1 MQGPSIIKH
10 LRDILILPFTMTVIV
25 PYLCYDSRHFLFP
38 PHPIF
43 KWIGAV
49 VFLTGLALFL
59 WTVYLFRHIGKGTLA
74 PWTPTQK
81 LVIKGPYQ
89 YCRNPMISAVF
100 FMQLGETLF
109 LNSRGIA
116 ILAAAFLL
124 VNTIYFILKEEPDLL
139 ERFGNDYLEYKKHVP
154 RWIPHLKPYKTGKQ

>member
-1 MQGPSIIKH
+1 MRGPSIIKH

-25 PYLCYDSRHFLFP
+25 PYLCYNKTQLLFP
-38 PHPIF
+38 THPIL
-43 KWIGAV
+43 KWVGLLV
-49 VFLTGLALFL
+49 YFTGLTLFF
-59 WTVYLFRHIGKGTLA
+59 WTVYLFRQIGKGTLA

-109 LNSRGIA
+109 FNSRGIA

-124 VNTIYFILKEEPDLL
+124 VNTIYFILKEEPDLYK
-139 ERFGNDYLEYKKHVP
+139 RFGNEYLEYKKHVP
-154 RWIPHLKPYKTGKQ
+154 RWIPRLNPYKSSV

>member
-10 LRDILILPFTMTVIV
+10 LRDILILPFTMTVII

-38 PHPIF
+38 PHSLL
-43 KWIGAV
+43 KWIGS
-49 VFLTGLALFL
+49 VFFITGLAFFL
-59 WTVYLFRHIGKGTLA
+59 WTVYLFRNIGKGTLA

-100 FMQLGETLF
+100 FMQLGETFF

-124 VNTIYFILKEEPDLL
+124 VNTIYFILKEEPDLYK
-139 ERFGNDYLEYKKHVP
+139 RFGDEYLEYKKHVP
-154 RWIPHLKPYKTGKQ
+154 RWIPHLKPYKSLKQ

>member
-1 MQGPSIIKH
+1 MQGPSIFKH

-25 PYLCYDSRHFLFP
+25 PYLCYDNTHFLFP
-38 PHPIF
+38 QHPLM
-43 KWIGAV
+43 KWVGSL
-49 VFLTGLALFL
+49 VFILGFALFI

-81 LVIKGPYQ
+81 LVVKGPYQ

-100 FMQLGETLF
+100 FMQLGETVF

-124 VNTIYFILKEEPDLL
+124 VNTIYFILKEEPDLYK
-139 ERFGNDYLEYKKHVP
+139 RFGNEYLDYKKHVP
-154 RWIPHLKPYKTGKQ
+154 RWIPNLKPYNVTV